1 MTDEVIAQCEAFPQY
16 RIAPADARS
25 AAKVAAK
32 IVGENRSE
40 HIYGEPSYR
49 LLTTEFFR
57 DAGQEAHET
66 MREGLLKLV
75 DASC

>member
-1 MTDEVIAQCEAFPQY
+1 M
-16 RIAPADARS
+16 
-25 AAKVAAK
+25 
-32 IVGENRSE
+32 VGDNRSE
-40 HIYGEPSYR
+40 HIYGEPDYR